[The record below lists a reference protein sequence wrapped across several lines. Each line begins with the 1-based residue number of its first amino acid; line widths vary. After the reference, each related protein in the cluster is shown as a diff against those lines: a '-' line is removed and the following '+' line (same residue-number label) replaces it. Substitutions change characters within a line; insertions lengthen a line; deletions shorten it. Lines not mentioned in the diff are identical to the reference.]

1 MSLGTARVVMGVASG
16 LGLLALGAAAVGPG
30 EIRAP
35 GLVVAADAW
44 SLAHAGDG
52 VVRWRRLDGATPGGP
67 VVTDEGVYVAE
78 RAGPL
83 DVRLEP
89 SAADGAVVSAGD
101 RLARLELP
109 ALAAELQAA
118 AQAVKAATAEAEA
131 LASGGRAGLR
141 AAARARVEEARASLA
156 QAEQLAEVVAGLAAR
171 GAAGSQEATQA
182 ALAVAVR
189 QRALAVAQAE
199 VAVAHDLPL
208 APEQAAAEG
217 RVAEA
222 VGRYDAAAARLEA
235 FDLRTPLGGTVSRPG
250 GEVLLV
256 VHGDQRLVQVA
267 IPERAAGGLSEGA
280 PVRFSRT
287 DGQGDTTGALVARG
301 AAAHAGN
308 AGPQVWAVVRL
319 DAPLPVGSTGV
330 AHVEAPWW

>member
-1 MSLGTARVVMGVASG
+1 MSLGPLRIAAGLASG
-16 LGLLALGAAAVGPG
+16 LGLLALGATAVGPG
-30 EIRAP
+30 QIRAP
-35 GLVVAADAW
+35 GVVVAAEAW

-52 VVRWRRLDGATPGGP
+52 VVRWRRLDGSAPGGP

-89 SAADGAVVSAGD
+89 SAAHGVAVDAGA

-131 LASGGRAGLR
+131 LASGGRSGVR
-141 AAARARVEEARASLA
+141 VAARARVEEARASLA
-156 QAEQLAEVVAGLAAR
+156 QAEQLAQVVAGLAQR

-182 ALAVAVR
+182 TLAVAVR
-189 QRALAVAQAE
+189 QKALAVAQAE

-208 APEQAAAEG
+208 GAEQAAAEG

-235 FDLRTPLGGTVSRPG
+235 FDLRTPLSGTVSRPG

-256 VHGDQRLVQVA
+256 VHGDTRLVQVA
-267 IPERAAGGLSEGA
+267 IPERAAGSLAAGA
-280 PVRFSRT
+280 RVRFTRT

-301 AAAHAGN
+301 EAAHAGS
-308 AGPQVWAVVRL
+308 AGPEVWAVVQL
-319 DAPLPVGSTGV
+319 DASLPVGSTGV